1 MVIISDVL
9 SKLFL
14 FNNLLTYDLVSP
26 KKPIDFLQE
35 VLVLKT
41 ALRLIS
47 QDRNNIPLEEA
58 RKIMEDSANF
68 GDYMHKE

>member
-1 MVIISDVL
+1 MVIISEIL

-26 KKPIDFLQE
+26 KKPVDYLQE
-35 VLVLKT
+35 VLVPET

-47 QDRNNIPLEEA
+47 QDKGNIPLEEA
-58 RKIMEDSANF
+58 KKIMEDSANF
-68 GDYMHKE
+68 GDYVHKE